1 VDARVGHQ
9 VGLKLSDVDVQ
20 GTVKPQGGGQG
31 GDDLQE
37 SSLLVYRRI
46 IKVEA
51 CSIIHSWKL
60 TTNLSAPSAD
70 IDQVNY

>member
-1 VDARVGHQ
+1 MDTRVGHQ
-9 VGLKLSDVDVQ
+9 VGLELRDVDVQ

-37 SSLLVYRRI
+37 SSLLVYGRI
-46 IKVEA
+46 IKAEA

-60 TTNLSAPSAD
+60 STSSVKH
-70 IDQVNY
+70 QVQTKIS

>member
-9 VGLKLSDVDVQ
+9 IGLELRNVDVQ

-46 IKVEA
+46 IKAEA
-51 CSIIHSWKL
+51 CSNIHSWKL
-60 TTNLSAPSAD
+60 STNSVSTKFRRRFS
-70 IDQVNY
+70 